1 MMKFFNF
8 SDIVKYRWMVFGR
21 CFLAAVGGFLIA
33 SISVSLIA
41 LSSVQ
46 KALATY
52 TGLIISFIMWLLII
66 IYVFSVKS
74 SIKAWWAILIILMVM
89 ATVNWG
95 LKQWIV

>member
-41 LSSVQ
+41 LSSEQ
-46 KALATY
+46 KHLQPTQ
-52 TGLIISFIMWLLII
+52 
-66 IYVFSVKS
+66 V
-74 SIKAWWAILIILMVM
+74 
-89 ATVNWG
+89 
-95 LKQWIV
+95 

>member
-1 MMKFFNF
+1 MKFFNL
-8 SDIVKYRWMVFGR
+8 SDTAKYRWMVFGR
-21 CFLAAVGGFLIA
+21 CFLAIVGGFLIA
-33 SISVSLIA
+33 SFSVPLIA
-41 LSSVQ
+41 LSSEQ

-74 SIKAWWAILIILMVM
+74 AIKAWWAILIILIVM

-95 LKQWIV
+95 LKQWVL

>member
-1 MMKFFNF
+1 MMKFFNL

-21 CFLAAVGGFLIA
+21 CFLAAVGGFSIA
-33 SISVSLIA
+33 SFSVPLIA
-41 LSSVQ
+41 LSSEQ

-74 SIKAWWAILIILMVM
+74 AIKAWWFTLMILIVMV
-89 ATVNWG
+89 AVNWG

>member
-41 LSSVQ
+41 LSSEQ

-52 TGLIISFIMWLLII
+52 TGLIISFIMWLLG
-66 IYVFSVKS
+66 SVDIS
-74 SIKAWWAILIILMVM
+74 SIEF
-89 ATVNWG
+89 TR
-95 LKQWIV
+95 